1 MTTLH
6 VTVTGDKEWARRTK
20 ETATNIGKIAVKPVF
35 EQLSKSLML
44 TLRTLF
50 APGGSPGAMFQH
62 GYTGNYGNA
71 LRSEITNDA
80 LKVIEGTPDGGG
92 PILTGT
98 SPVSRMDSSGN
109 PIIPGGVVAW
119 AVNKLGVSQ
128 REAFAIG
135 RSVAANGIGA
145 GSSPLQLEPPVG
157 EGRMTFPEW
166 TIEQNRNE
174 IEDAAEK
181 IGGLVV
187 SYLDR

>member
-1 MTTLH
+1 VTTLQI
-6 VTVTGDKEWARRTK
+6 TVTGHKHWARRTS
-20 ETATNIGKIAVKPVF
+20 TAASNIGKIAVKPVF
-35 EQLSKSLML
+35 KDLSKALML

-50 APGGSPGAMFQH
+50 SPGGAPGAAFQH

-80 LKVIEGTPDGGG
+80 LKIIEGTPDGGG

-98 SPVSRMDSSGN
+98 SPVGRMDSHGN
-109 PIIPGGVVAW
+109 PVIPGNVVTW
-119 AVNKLGVSQ
+119 AINKLGVSQ

-145 GSSPLQLEPPVG
+145 GSSPLQVEPPVG

-166 TIEQNRNE
+166 TIEQNQTE
-174 IEDAAEK
+174 IDNAAAK
-181 IGGLVV
+181 IGGLVIT
-187 SYLDR
+187 YLDR